1 MPLYLEPG
9 GYVLVP
15 LEETYTAAFAAQP
28 RRWQAVLQENA

>member
-15 LEETYTAAFAAQP
+15 LEQTYTAAFAALP
-28 RRWQAVLQENA
+28 RRWRTVLEATP